1 MVIILSNTTAQTL
14 APGQAMTFDTK
25 VLHTGCAE
33 CHRNNSGAVAFR
45 ANGAIYE
52 CKFTGNIGSTAA
64 GDAQIA
70 LVVSGA
76 PLPETTMIST
86 IAAAGDVNNVSCDT
100 AVKTCCGIGEE
111 SVTVVNTGT
120 TTVNVGANPC
130 LFIKRVA

>member
-1 MVIILSNTTAQTL
+1 MIVLSNTVAQTL
-14 APGQAMTFDTK
+14 APGQAMTFDTE

-33 CHRNNSGAVAFR
+33 CHRNNSGAVIFR

-52 CKFTGNIGSTAA
+52 CKFGANIGSTEV

-70 LVVSGA
+70 LVVNGA
-76 PLPETTMIST
+76 PLLETTMIHT
-86 IAAAGDVNNVSCDT
+86 TATAGDLNRVSCDT
-100 AVKTCCGIGEE
+100 AVKTCCGTGGE